1 MHPPN
6 IQSGSQEIDIES
18 TRFRARVAVSIIFVT
33 NSFTFAWYPR
43 LAEIQEELSLN
54 DAQLGLV
61 LGCGSLGGC
70 IGGPFADCLIATV
83 GSAYSSIMIGLLTA
97 FGMPFIGLCPEGI
110 SLGCLLFFLG
120 ATDAVQDGCMN
131 AHAMRVQ
138 DLYDGSIL
146 NTFHGFWSL
155 GMIFGGLMA
164 LITSPAQ
171 ANVSVFFMML
181 ILSLIS
187 IICLLCS
194 SMWLLPGHDPST
206 YTNEESSNEQKKGI
220 RVCAALKNLK
230 ICGLGIFIMLAIIIE
245 LIPLQW
251 SAIYLSSFNVDNEG
265 IAYLIF
271 NIGMTSGRFIG
282 DTLVDRLSH
291 VGWTRISMSATA
303 AAMTIALILETS
315 TMFIIACGIAGIG
328 TATLYPSALTSSAH
342 IPNVPPGTAIS
353 ITTWLSRI
361 GLIICPLMVGA
372 LAEIF
377 SITIGIA
384 LLPFA
389 SIITLLISSILR
401 TPQESSI

>member
-1 MHPPN
+1 MRPPN
-6 IQSGSQEIDIES
+6 IQSASQEVDTET
-18 TRFRARVAVSIIFVT
+18 TRFRARIAVSIIFVT

-43 LAEIQEELSLN
+43 LAEIQKDLSLN
-54 DAQLGLV
+54 DAELGLV

-70 IGGPFADCLIATV
+70 IGGPFADCLIATI
-83 GSAYSSIMIGLLTA
+83 GSAHSSILIGLLTA
-97 FGMPFIGLCPEGI
+97 FGMPFIGLCPGGV

-120 ATDAVQDGCMN
+120 ATDAIQDGCMN

-155 GMIFGGLMA
+155 GMIFGGLTA
-164 LITSPAQ
+164 LITSPDQ
-171 ANVSVFFMML
+171 VDLSIFFMML

-187 IICLLCS
+187 IICLLFS
-194 SMWLLPGHDPST
+194 SMWLLPGADPST
-206 YTNEESSNEQKKGI
+206 YTNEESSNEQDKEI

-230 ICGLGIFIMLAIIIE
+230 MWGLGFFIMLAIVIE

-251 SAIYLSSFNVDNEG
+251 SAIYLNSLDVNNEG
-265 IAYLIF
+265 IAYLVF
-271 NIGMTSGRFIG
+271 NIGMTSGRFMG
-282 DTLVDRLSH
+282 DILVDRLSH
-291 VGWTRISMSATA
+291 VGWTRISMSASA
-303 AAMTIALILETS
+303 AAMTIALVSETS
-315 TMFIIACGIAGIG
+315 IVFVIACGIAGIG

-361 GLIICPLMVGA
+361 GLVICPLMVGA
-372 LAEIF
+372 LAETF

-384 LLPFA
+384 LLPLA
-389 SIITLLISSILR
+389 SMIIFLISSILR
-401 TPQESSI
+401 TTKESAI